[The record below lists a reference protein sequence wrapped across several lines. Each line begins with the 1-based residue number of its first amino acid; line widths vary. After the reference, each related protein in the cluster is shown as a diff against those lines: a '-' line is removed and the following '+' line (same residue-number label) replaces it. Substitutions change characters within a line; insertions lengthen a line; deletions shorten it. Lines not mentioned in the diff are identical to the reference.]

1 MFGPD
6 PTGRVPDAEAG
17 VELDDVFLNGDPLA
31 YFEGRIRQLL
41 TEWRESDLKGELAE
55 EYRGALGI
63 AASDLPVV
71 DERARTLQVC
81 LDAFALRH
89 HVAETLVRF
98 IVAVL
103 DAKATTDGTACL
115 WYHASV
121 SPTQFDQLLNRH
133 RAITTRKDVANV
145 VLDLFL
151 PAEARASIA
160 TDAHLQQAMDVMVEW
175 IDRAYFLLSRSDL
188 NLTGVAN
195 KIKHGLVTRARD
207 DHRIDLHL
215 TRPPVVN
222 GTVPVSVLNG
232 PDVRRL
238 LDVPAV
244 ETIGRATAKEALEQT
259 VLTLRPAKLLAEA
272 HMIAV
277 AHASAWHVAAVTHLG
292 DRDAYVPA
300 PYPKLSLGPTPAQV
314 HQNALVGSR
323 RPVTFRKDG
332 AATDRKTG
340 LAFETTFV
348 PITVTPMGTVKPI
361 DG

>member
-1 MFGPD
+1 MFGPE
-6 PTGRVPDAEAG
+6 PISRVPDAEAG
-17 VELDDVFLNGDPLA
+17 VELDDVFLSGDPLA
-31 YFEGRIRQLL
+31 YFEGRIHQLL
-41 TEWRESDLKGELAE
+41 IEWRESDLEGGLAGEYL
-55 EYRGALGI
+55 GALGI

-71 DERARTLQVC
+71 DERARNLQVC
-81 LDAFALRH
+81 LDSFALRH
-89 HVAETLVRF
+89 YVAETLVRF
-98 IVAVL
+98 FVAVM

-121 SPTQFDQLLNRH
+121 SPTQFDQLLH
-133 RAITTRKDVANV
+133 RYREIAAREDVAAV

-160 TDAHLQQAMDVMVEW
+160 TDGHLQQAMDVMVDW
-175 IDRAYFLLSRSDL
+175 IDRAYFLLSRRDL

-215 TRPPVVN
+215 GRPPVVD

-232 PDVRRL
+232 PEARRL

-244 ETIGRATAKEALEQT
+244 ETIGRATAKEAVEQT
-259 VLTLRPAKLLAEA
+259 VLTLRPARLLAEA

-277 AHASAWHVAAVTHLG
+277 AHASAFHVAAVTHLG

-314 HQNALVGSR
+314 HQNAFVGSR

-332 AATDRKTG
+332 VATDRKTG
-340 LAFETTFV
+340 FASETTFV
-348 PITVTPMGTVKPI
+348 PITVTPLGTVKPV